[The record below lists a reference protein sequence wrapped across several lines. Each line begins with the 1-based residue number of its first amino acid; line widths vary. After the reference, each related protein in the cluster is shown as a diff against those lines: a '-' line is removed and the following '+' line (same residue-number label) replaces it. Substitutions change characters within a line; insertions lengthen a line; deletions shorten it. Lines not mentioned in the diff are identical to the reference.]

1 MEGAGSRANMDP
13 GGLWRQWYDMT
24 FGTWTNLLGGNEQ
37 PPRNPFILYQQWL
50 DSLQEARKP
59 LEQDSADITNFYET
73 WQQWTEA
80 TIESWRRATE
90 AGMRMA
96 RLAAPRWAEMAE
108 EVQKQMLDG
117 GNLPADPVDFYTR
130 WYSATSG
137 PLSKLADDILR
148 DEAFLESS
156 KRLLDYYAT
165 FNAIYRRASEEY
177 VSTLQLPTSSDMDRL
192 AKLVVALDD
201 RNDRVEEMMEELEHG
216 YEKQSTATD
225 ALEKRLERVESRLD
239 QLDRVEEKLD
249 QLLAAQSAAADGG
262 Q

>member
-1 MEGAGSRANMDP
+1 LEGAGSRANMDP
-13 GGLWRQWYDMT
+13 GGLWGQWYDMT
-24 FGTWTNLLGGNEQ
+24 FGMWTNLLGGNEQ
-37 PPRNPFILYQQWL
+37 PPTNPFVLYRQWL
-50 DSLQEARKP
+50 DSLQEAPKL
-59 LEQDSADITNFYET
+59 LEEDSAGITNFYET
-73 WQQWTEA
+73 WQQWTEV
-80 TIESWRRATE
+80 TIESWRRAAE
-90 AGMRMA
+90 AGTRMA

-117 GNLPADPVDFYTR
+117 GALPADPVDFYTR

-148 DEAFLESS
+148 DDAFLESS

-177 VSTLQLPTSSDMDRL
+177 FSTLQLPTSSDMDRV

-225 ALEKRLERVESRLD
+225 ALGKRMERVESRLD

-249 QLLAAQSAAADGG
+249 RLLAAQSAAADGG